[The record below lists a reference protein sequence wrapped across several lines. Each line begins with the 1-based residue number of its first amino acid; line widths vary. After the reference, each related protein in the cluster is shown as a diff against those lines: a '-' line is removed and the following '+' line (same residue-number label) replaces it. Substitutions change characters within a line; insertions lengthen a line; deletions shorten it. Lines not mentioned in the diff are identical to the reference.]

1 MSNLEGKG
9 RVEYN
14 LQEDILY
21 IYMDRFLSKGEH
33 VYSDSVDLD
42 GFIIDIDKDNHVI
55 GLEILSASENLNV
68 SKMALKF
75 IKYGNLKTKIEK
87 NRILISLSLQSLVRN
102 KLQTLTLNTERLN
115 QLKLKETVLECQIP
129 A

>member
-1 MSNLEGKG
+1 MNNLEGMG

-14 LQEDILY
+14 FQEDILY
-21 IYMDRFLSKGEH
+21 LYINKFLSKGEH
-33 VYSDSVDLD
+33 DYSDSVDLD
-42 GFIIDIDKDNHVI
+42 GLIIDIDKDNHVI
-55 GLEILSASENLNV
+55 GLELLDASQNLNV

-75 IKYGNLKTKIEK
+75 IKDGNLKAKIEK

-102 KLQTLTLNTERLN
+102 KLQTLTLSTERLN
-115 QLKLKETVLECQIP
+115 KLRLKETALNCQIP